1 MSSELTKFNPNSFDE
16 LVTFCGMLSRTQLV
30 PRSLH
35 GKTEDIMAIVMM
47 GADLRL
53 SPMQSLQNISC
64 INGKVTIWGDGLLAI
79 CQGHPGFVGMKE
91 WIEKEGTPDAV
102 AYCRV
107 HRRFGDEVQ
116 ETVRSFSVDN
126 AKRASL
132 WGNRGPW
139 SQYPERMLQMRAR
152 AFACRDAFADALRGI
167 MPREEVMDYNDRPAG
182 KVPARHPA
190 LDAVV
195 PSASSASAVNAEYV
209 MCDAE
214 ALEEIEDFID
224 PHAAAGSLDVAMN
237 TDLVEPPPGVKPQQR
252 GLVSVLQVP
261 GVMTPEKP
269 RKSKKPT
276 NKERCLDAIKLY
288 KKDFEV
294 EQEDLLEAAGIKTI
308 DKVSN
313 KQITWLIDTYK
324 KLKTKAITP
333 AEVFGKN
340 KTPDLP
346 PVPPVPSS
354 SIEDAQ
360 L

>member
-30 PRSLH
+30 PRALH
-35 GKTEDIMAIVMM
+35 GKTDDIMAIVMM

-79 CQGHPGFVGMKE
+79 CQGHPSFVGMKE
-91 WIEKEGTPDAV
+91 WIEHANTPDAV

-116 ETVRSFSVDN
+116 ETVRGFSVDQ

-132 WGNRGPW
+132 WGNKGPW

-167 MPREEVMDYNDRPAG
+167 MPREEVLDYNDRPAG
-182 KVPARHPA
+182 KVSVRHPA
-190 LDAVV
+190 IDAVMPKQV
-195 PSASSASAVNAEYV
+195 ESVTSSTGAVDAEYV
-209 MCDAE
+209 TCEDVEGDPAE
-214 ALEEIEDFID
+214 
-224 PHAAAGSLDVAMN
+224 PV
-237 TDLVEPPPGVKPQQR
+237 VK
-252 GLVSVLQVP
+252 
-261 GVMTPEKP
+261 
-269 RKSKKPT
+269 KSKKPT
-276 NKERCLDAIKLY
+276 NKDRCMDAVKLY
-288 KKDFEV
+288 EKEYGAT
-294 EQEDLLEAAGIKTI
+294 QEELFEAAGIKTI
-308 DKVSN
+308 SKVTN
-313 KQITWLIDTYK
+313 KQMTWLVETYK
-324 KLKTKAITP
+324 KLKSGELTP
-333 AEVFGKN
+333 SQVFGAKAES
-340 KTPDLP
+340 LP

-354 SIEDAQ
+354 GIEDAQ